1 MRFSVLMIPVVAAL
15 LAAAPARAQT
25 YDPKYPVCMHVFGVL
40 LGERMD
46 CVFGSLEQ
54 CNMTA
59 SGLPASCIENP
70 YYAGPGP
77 RQKRTRR
84 Q

>member
-25 YDPKYPVCMHVFGVL
+25 YDPKYPVCMHTYGAL
-40 LGERMD
+40 LGERID
-46 CVFGSLEQ
+46 CIFVSLDQ
-54 CNMTA
+54 CNMSA
-59 SGLPASCIENP
+59 SGLPASCIDNP
-70 YYAGPGP
+70 YYAGSGP
-77 RQKRTRR
+77 RQKRPRR